1 MESIHSPCIL
11 SVHNHILG
19 VINMDGIT
27 PSPNV
32 TKLGSLLVIF
42 LIALLAVWMVN
53 NVVAI
58 GKLTAKRAVA

>member
-1 MESIHSPCIL
+1 
-11 SVHNHILG
+11 
-19 VINMDGIT
+19 MDGIT